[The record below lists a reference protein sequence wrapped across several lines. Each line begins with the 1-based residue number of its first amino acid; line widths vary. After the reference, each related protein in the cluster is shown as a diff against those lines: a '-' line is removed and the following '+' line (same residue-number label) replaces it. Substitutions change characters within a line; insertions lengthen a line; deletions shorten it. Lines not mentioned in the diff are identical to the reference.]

1 MKISCGHIIAKA
13 LRDENIHH
21 GFGIPGTHNIELY
34 DALSEDESFISILV
48 TDEQCASFMVDG
60 FARASGKMAM
70 VNVVPGAGLT
80 HAMSGIAEAYMDQVP
95 MLVLTCGIRQ
105 DTGNAYQLHDV
116 DQVAMATPVCKKTY
130 RIRTHAELY
139 KSLREACTIARQAPG
154 GPVLVEVPA
163 NLYLFPGD
171 LSEGDL
177 TWENPQTWLSEIDPS
192 KMTEIVKL
200 LGQCHSLVIYVGA
213 GAVDGR
219 NKLVELAD
227 HLDAVVFTSLSGKGV
242 FPENHPRWGWNTM
255 GPAAPKGLREFGDQA
270 DCILAIGCRFGEVA
284 TASFGFKL
292 PKNLIHIDAD
302 ASVFNRNYPAK
313 ITLKADAQVALRA
326 LLAHPDL
333 PAKKSDAKKMAQL
346 KKAHDE
352 VTREQSSYVSSED
365 RVSPKKLLMTLQ
377 NDFGPDTVFVTDSG
391 NGTFLA
397 MEHLRLTRQ
406 RSFLGPMD
414 YSCMGYSVPAAIG
427 AKISCPERPVIA
439 LTGDGAFLMT
449 GMELVTA
456 VHGGVG
462 VVILILRDGELSQ
475 IAQFQRI
482 SLNRQTLTTLAPLD
496 FQSFAKA
503 VGADYLSIAS
513 DTDIVS
519 VVAKAKEIT
528 SQHKPVLL
536 EVRID
541 YSQKT
546 YFTAGVVKTNFLR
559 FPWKDRLRLAGRVI
573 KRKFF

>member
-13 LRDENIHH
+13 LRDEDIHF

-34 DALSEDESFISILV
+34 DALGEDESFTSVLV

-60 FARASGKMAM
+60 FARSSGKMAV

-139 KSLREACTIARQAPG
+139 KSLREACTIARQAPA

-171 LSEGDL
+171 LSEADL
-177 TWENPQTWLSEIDPS
+177 TWENPQNSLGEIDPG

-200 LGQCHSLVIYVGA
+200 LGQSRSIVIYVGA
-213 GAVDGR
+213 GAVGCGSQ
-219 NKLVELAD
+219 LVELAD

-242 FPENHPRWGWNTM
+242 FPENHARWGWNTM

-270 DCILAIGCRFGEVA
+270 DCVLAIGCRFGEVA

-292 PKNLIHIDAD
+292 PENLIHIDAD
-302 ASVFNRNYPAK
+302 DSVFNRNYPAK
-313 ITLKADAQVALRA
+313 ITLKADARVALSA
-326 LLAHPDL
+326 LLARPDL
-333 PAKKSDAKKMAQL
+333 YPKRPDAKKVVQL
-346 KKAHDE
+346 KKAQDE
-352 VTREQSSYVSSED
+352 VTREQSSYVSSEG
-365 RVSPKKLLMTLQ
+365 RVAPKQLIMALQ
-377 NDFGPDTVFVTDSG
+377 KHFGPDTVFVTDSG

-397 MEHLRLTRQ
+397 MEHLRLSQQ

-427 AKISCPERPVIA
+427 AKMACPDRPVIA
-439 LTGDGAFLMT
+439 LAGDGAFLMT

-456 VHGGVG
+456 VHSGVG

-496 FQSFAKA
+496 FASFAKA
-503 VGADYLSIAS
+503 VGANYLSIAC
-513 DTDIVS
+513 DADIIS
-519 VVAKAKEIT
+519 VVAQAKEIT
-528 SQHKPVLL
+528 SQNKPVLL

-573 KRKFF
+573 KRRFF